1 MQKGGI
7 KYVQIKEKSDWEDPE
22 VYGFIDYPGNNNI
35 LCAEL
40 YEVGV

>member
-7 KYVQIKEKSDWEDPE
+7 KYVQIKEKSDWEDSE
-22 VYGFIDYPGNNNI
+22 VCWVIDHPGNNHI